1 MKNYKFHFSFGPQLF
16 TITLFFFFLY
26 SHCSACNL
34 DLFLF
39 LFFSFFFFL
48 FSFFFFIQ
56 PVHLLIVIETQHIYS
71 DEFFSSEGFMELNLE
86 IFFADSM
93 PSANLLA

>member
-16 TITLFFFFLY
+16 TVTLFFFFLY

-39 LFFSFFFFL
+39 FFFFFFL

>member
-39 LFFSFFFFL
+39 LF